1 MDVLVML
8 EENPA
13 HAPVVAHVNSVRSS
27 LHAERSSR
35 EVVTLYEAPS
45 AESVA
50 MALAA
55 ALESHLATHDSGA
68 DAMRHLA
75 VTTGRGAM
83 GDAAWRDNATGQLT
97 TRDVL
102 ISPATLT
109 ATAARLLAERGPDI
123 RRLVAGLRM
132 PDWPEGAR
140 RAINFTLAPLTDAL
154 ATARGGGDAMLAM
167 FREADGLAYEFE
179 GD

>member
-8 EENPA
+8 EEDPA
-13 HAPVVAHVNSVRSS
+13 HAPVVAHVNSVPSA
-27 LHAERSSR
+27 LHAERASR
-35 EVVTLYEAPS
+35 DVVTLYEQPS

-50 MALAA
+50 IALAA
-55 ALESHLATHDSGA
+55 ALESHRATDGGA
-68 DAMRHLA
+68 NTMRHLA
-75 VTTGRGAM
+75 ITTGRDAV
-83 GDAAWRDNATGQLT
+83 GDAAWRDNATGALT
-97 TRDVL
+97 TRDVTIPL
-102 ISPATLT
+102 ATLT
-109 ATAARLLAERGPDI
+109 ATATSLLADHGPEI

-140 RAINFTLAPLTDAL
+140 RAINFTLAPVTDVL
-154 ATARGGGDAMLAM
+154 AAARAKGESLLDV